1 MELSKLKKLIK
12 PAIVALPPK
21 RALLIALL
29 LVILFIFVAMPWF
42 NRLIYPL
49 EYEEFIVDSAQ
60 VTGVDPYL
68 VVAIIRTE
76 TKFDP
81 DRQSRVG
88 ASGLMQL
95 MPITVNE
102 AITKGNFSPAFQD
115 YVSDP
120 AINIRMGS
128 WYLATLTK
136 KFRGNK
142 VAVIAAYN
150 AGPTIVTKWLN
161 EGKWDGTSENA
172 DQIPYGETRH
182 YVKRVTYLYQ
192 KYQSLYDGLGKQVN
206 QKK

>member
-29 LVILFIFVAMPWF
+29 LVILFIFVAIPWF

-60 VTGVDPYL
+60 ATGIDPYL

-88 ASGLMQL
+88 AIGLMQL

-102 AITKGNFSPAFQD
+102 AIQKGNFSLAFRD
-115 YVSDP
+115 YASDP

-128 WYLATLTK
+128 WYLAQLMK
-136 KFRGNK
+136 KFNGNK
-142 VAVIAAYN
+142 IAVIAAYN
-150 AGPTIVTKWLN
+150 AGPTRVKEWLDK
-161 EGKWDGTSENA
+161 GVWDGTSENA
-172 DQIPYGETRH
+172 NQIPYGETRH

-192 KYQSLYDGLGKQVN
+192 KYQELYQELGQRV
-206 QKK
+206 KKK

>member
-1 MELSKLKKLIK
+1 MEFSNLKKWIK

-21 RALLIALL
+21 RALLIAFLL
-29 LVILFIFVAMPWF
+29 IVIFIFVAIPWF
-42 NRLIYPL
+42 NRIIYPL
-49 EYEEFIVDSAQ
+49 AYEEFIIDSAQ

-81 DRQSRVG
+81 NKQSRVG
-88 ASGLMQL
+88 ATGLMQL
-95 MPITVNE
+95 MPITVHE
-102 AITKGNFSPAFQD
+102 AIKEGNFSPSFQD

-128 WYLATLTK
+128 WYLARLTK
-136 KFRGNK
+136 RFDGNK

-150 AGPTIVTKWLN
+150 AGPTKVKEWLDK
-161 EGKWDGTSENA
+161 GVWDGTIDNVT
-172 DQIPYGETRH
+172 QIPYGETRH

-192 KYQSLYDGLGKQVN
+192 KYQSLYKDLGEKVKNHQ
-206 QKK
+206 